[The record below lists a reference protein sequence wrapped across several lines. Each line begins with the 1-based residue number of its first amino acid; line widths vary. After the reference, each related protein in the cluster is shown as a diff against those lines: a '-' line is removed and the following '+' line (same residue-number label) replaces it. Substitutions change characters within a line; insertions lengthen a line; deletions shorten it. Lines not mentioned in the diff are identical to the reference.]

1 MQAMIVDIKMLVPE
15 TSPPNNILKA
25 TNIFIKIEASGIN
38 QTLISCSS
46 SQYLTSRV
54 GFTWAP

>member
-54 GFTWAP
+54 GFT